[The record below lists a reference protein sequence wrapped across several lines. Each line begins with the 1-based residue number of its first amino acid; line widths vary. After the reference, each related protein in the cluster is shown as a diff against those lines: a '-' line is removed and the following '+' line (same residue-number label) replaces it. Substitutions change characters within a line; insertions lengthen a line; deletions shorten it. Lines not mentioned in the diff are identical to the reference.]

1 MWRPKYYRFSQNTFI
16 MIIEIIII
24 SLIVAIILTVV
35 FWKRKGGKEEVSDYV
50 EPSYHP
56 SGKQW
61 VFNGILDI
69 ENPPKDRQCLV
80 DYPERIQ
87 LMTRK
92 GFMLFER
99 QVSPDTLTTD
109 DVGVYDVRI
118 IRQRDYSV
126 AVAHGDKIIGHL
138 RTTSDWLSRK
148 MDENKQVRAYAFIAS
163 RKTKEGKDC
172 FYGDVCIG

>member
-1 MWRPKYYRFSQNTFI
+1 
-16 MIIEIIII
+16 MITEVIII
-24 SLIVAIILTVV
+24 SLIVAIILAVV
-35 FWKRKGGKEEVSDYV
+35 FWRRKGGQEVSDYV

-69 ENPPKDRQCLV
+69 ENPPADGRCLV

-92 GFMLFER
+92 GFMLFEM
-99 QVSPDTLTTD
+99 QVSQDALTID

-118 IRQRDYSV
+118 IRQQASSV
-126 AVAHGDKIIGHL
+126 AVAHADKIIGHL
-138 RTTSDWLSRK
+138 NNIPTWLSRK
-148 MDENKQVRAYAFIAS
+148 MDENKTVRAYAFIAS
-163 RKTKEGKDC
+163 RKTKEGEDS
-172 FYGDVCIG
+172 FYGDVCIEKTP

>member
-1 MWRPKYYRFSQNTFI
+1 MFF
-16 MIIEIIII
+16 EVIII

-35 FWKRKGGKEEVSDYV
+35 FWKRMGAQEVSDYV

-69 ENPPKDRQCLV
+69 ENPPADSQCLV

-92 GFMLFER
+92 GFMLFEM
-99 QVSPDTLTTD
+99 QVHQDTLSLD
-109 DVGVYDVRI
+109 DVGLYEVRI
-118 IRQRDYSV
+118 IQQDASV
-126 AVAHGDKIIGHL
+126 AFAHADKIIGHL
-138 RTTSDWLSRK
+138 NNTPSWLSRK
-148 MDENKQVRAYAFIAS
+148 LNENTPVRAYAFIAS
-163 RKTKEGKDC
+163 RKTKEGKDN
-172 FYGDVCIG
+172 FYGDVCIEVMA